1 MRIPKEKGSERAKGF
16 AYVEFNS
23 TISHRVS
30 ENTVKPGPEVT
41 KLFSCSTQLRMKFIL
56 LINV

>member
-30 ENTVKPGPEVT
+30 ENTMKPVLSGKSKMHKT
-41 KLFSCSTQLRMKFIL
+41 KA
-56 LINV
+56 

>member
-1 MRIPKEKGSERAKGF
+1 MYIPGGVKAVRIPKEKGSERAKGF

-30 ENTVKPGPEVT
+30 ENTVKPVY
-41 KLFSCSTQLRMKFIL
+41 
-56 LINV
+56 